1 MTKKYAK
8 FLPTAD
14 DFTLENFPF
23 FWITQVY
30 SQHVQKVDQVLK
42 KYGLDNS
49 RRRILLALKSKPN
62 ASVSDLSDMVVS
74 KMSTT
79 TKIVYR
85 LKDEG
90 LVNTY
95 SCEDDARIT
104 RVVLTEK
111 GNEMTHKI
119 NDLTS
124 AVLEQSFEG
133 LTPLQIEKMMVGLKH
148 IFNNLNREF
157 INHKKGFPNETLFLY
172 LEKIKHVQ
180 LSCYFFYFC
189 FRHM

>member
-1 MTKKYAK
+1 MLAV
-8 FLPTAD
+8 FH
-14 DFTLENFPF
+14 FSE
-23 FWITQVY
+23 
-30 SQHVQKVDQVLK
+30 K

-49 RRRILLALKSKPN
+49 RRRILLALDSKPH

-90 LVNTY
+90 LVETY

-104 RVVLTEK
+104 RVLLTEK
-111 GNEMTHKI
+111 GVEMTNKI

-124 AVLEQSFEG
+124 VVLEQAFEG
-133 LTPLQIEKMMVGLKH
+133 LTPLQIEKMMESLKH
-148 IFNNLNREF
+148 VFKNLAR
-157 INHKKGFPNETLFLY
+157 
-172 LEKIKHVQ
+172 
-180 LSCYFFYFC
+180 
-189 FRHM
+189 

>member
-1 MTKKYAK
+1 MSKKYSK
-8 FLPTAD
+8 FLPSTD
-14 DFTLENFPF
+14 HYDLKQFPYY
-23 FWITQVY
+23 WVTQVHAQY
-30 SQHVQKVDQVLK
+30 VQNVDHALK

-49 RRRILLALKSKPN
+49 RRRILLALRSKPH

-90 LVNTY
+90 LVETY
-95 SCEDDARIT
+95 SCDDDARIT

-111 GNEMTHKI
+111 GDDMTNKI

-124 AVLEQSFEG
+124 VVLEQSFDG
-133 LTPLQIEKMMVGLKH
+133 LTPLQIEKMMESLRQ
-148 IFNNLNREF
+148 IFNNLAR
-157 INHKKGFPNETLFLY
+157 
-172 LEKIKHVQ
+172 
-180 LSCYFFYFC
+180 
-189 FRHM
+189 

>member
-1 MTKKYAK
+1 MTKKYSR
-8 FLPTAD
+8 FLPGSE

-23 FWITQVY
+23 YWVTQVHAQY
-30 SQHVQKVDQVLK
+30 VLNVDHALK

-49 RRRILLALKSKPN
+49 RRRILLALDSKPH

-90 LVNTY
+90 LVETY

-104 RVVLTEK
+104 RVLLTEK
-111 GNEMTHKI
+111 GTEMIEKI

-124 AVLEQSFEG
+124 VVLEQSFEG
-133 LTPLQIEKMMVGLKH
+133 LTPLQIEKMMESLKH
-148 IFNNLNREF
+148 VFKNLAR
-157 INHKKGFPNETLFLY
+157 
-172 LEKIKHVQ
+172 
-180 LSCYFFYFC
+180 
-189 FRHM
+189 

>member
-1 MTKKYAK
+1 
-8 FLPTAD
+8 
-14 DFTLENFPF
+14 
-23 FWITQVY
+23 
-30 SQHVQKVDQVLK
+30 
-42 KYGLDNS
+42 
-49 RRRILLALKSKPN
+49 
-62 ASVSDLSDMVVS
+62 MVVS

-111 GNEMTHKI
+111 GNEMTYKI
-119 NDLTS
+119 NDLTN

-133 LTPLQIEKMMVGLKH
+133 LTPLQIEKMMDSLKH
-148 IFNNLNREF
+148 IFNNLNR
-157 INHKKGFPNETLFLY
+157 
-172 LEKIKHVQ
+172 
-180 LSCYFFYFC
+180 
-189 FRHM
+189 

>member
-1 MTKKYAK
+1 MSKKHSK
-8 FLPTAD
+8 FLPSSEG
-14 DFTLENFPF
+14 FTIEQFPYY
-23 FWITQVY
+23 WIAQVY
-30 SQHVQKVDQVLK
+30 SKQVNQVDHALK

-49 RRRILLALKSKPN
+49 RRRILMALKSNPD

-90 LVNTY
+90 LVHTY

-104 RVVLTEK
+104 RVILTEK
-111 GNEMTHKI
+111 GIEMTDKI

-124 AVLEQSFEG
+124 VVLEQSFDG
-133 LTPLQIEKMMVGLKH
+133 LTPLQIEKMIETLRH
-148 IFNNLNREF
+148 IFKNLSR
-157 INHKKGFPNETLFLY
+157 
-172 LEKIKHVQ
+172 
-180 LSCYFFYFC
+180 
-189 FRHM
+189 

>member
-1 MTKKYAK
+1 MPKKYAR

-14 DFTLENFPF
+14 SFNLEDFPF
-23 FWITQVY
+23 YWISQVNAQY
-30 SQHVQKVDQVLK
+30 VQNIDNVLK

-49 RRRILLALKSKPN
+49 RRRILLALDSKPH

-90 LVNTY
+90 LVETY

-104 RVVLTEK
+104 RVLLTEK
-111 GNEMTHKI
+111 GVEMTNKI

-124 AVLEQSFEG
+124 VVLEQSFEG
-133 LTPLQIEKMMVGLKH
+133 LTPLQIEKMMESLKH
-148 IFNNLNREF
+148 VFKNLAR
-157 INHKKGFPNETLFLY
+157 
-172 LEKIKHVQ
+172 
-180 LSCYFFYFC
+180 
-189 FRHM
+189 

>member
-1 MTKKYAK
+1 MSKKYSK
-8 FLPTAD
+8 FLPSSEG
-14 DFTLENFPF
+14 FSLEQFPYY
-23 FWITQVY
+23 WITQVY
-30 SQHVQKVDQVLK
+30 SQQVNHVDHALK

-49 RRRILLALKSKPN
+49 RRRILLALKSKPD

-104 RVVLTEK
+104 RVVLTDK
-111 GNEMTHKI
+111 GIEMTNKI
-119 NDLTS
+119 NDLT
-124 AVLEQSFEG
+124 AVVLEQSYEG
-133 LTPLQIEKMMVGLKH
+133 LTPLQIEKMMESLRH
-148 IFNNLNREF
+148 IFKNLSR
-157 INHKKGFPNETLFLY
+157 
-172 LEKIKHVQ
+172 
-180 LSCYFFYFC
+180 
-189 FRHM
+189 